1 MTGCF
6 QLPVSRLIVAK
17 VARQWGAKINHTNN
31 DKPVASPTHLD
42 LKFDLADFGL
52 LYFHRQTLHK

>member
-31 DKPVASPTHLD
+31 DKPVANPHPSGPEI
-42 LKFDLADFGL
+42 
-52 LYFHRQTLHK
+52 

>member
-31 DKPVASPTHLD
+31 DKPVASPHPSGPEI
-42 LKFDLADFGL
+42 DLADFGL